1 MGRLDGKVAIV
12 TGAARGTGEATAR
25 LFAAEGAK
33 VVIGDILE
41 DQGQAVADDLGDA
54 TVFGLLDVT
63 SEEDWDRVVL
73 LAAERFGSL
82 SVLVNNAAVLH
93 IAAIVDTTPAD
104 FRRVLDVNQVGPFL
118 GIRAATPAMEAAGGG
133 SIVNVSSIDG
143 LEGGNGLSAYAS
155 TKWGLRGLTKVAA
168 LELGRLGI
176 RVNTMLPGGGS
187 WEMVKPWFEKFA
199 AEVPAG
205 ASFGGPRALGRSAD
219 LSELAQAILFLASDE
234 SSFCTGADLAVDGG
248 HTAGVIFPGVPGYP
262 AD

>member
-33 VVIGDILE
+33 VVVADVLE
-41 DQGQAVADDLGDA
+41 DRGSAVADDLGDA
-54 TVFGLLDVT
+54 AIFAALDVS
-63 SEEDWDRVVL
+63 SEDDWDRAVA
-73 LAAERFGSL
+73 LATERFGSL
-82 SVLVNNAAVLH
+82 AVLVNNAAVLH
-93 IAAIVDTTPAD
+93 IEAVVDTEPAD
-104 FRRVLDVNQVGPFL
+104 FRRVVEVNQVGPFL
-118 GIRAATPAMEAAGGG
+118 GIRAAAPAMAASGGG

-143 LEGGNGLSAYAS
+143 LEGGNGLAAYAS

-187 WEMVKPWFEKFA
+187 QEMVQPWFEKFA
-199 AEVPAG
+199 SEVPAG

-219 LSELAQAILFLASDE
+219 LTELAQAILFLASDE

-248 HTAGVIFPGVPGYP
+248 HTAGVIVPGVAGYP
-262 AD
+262 AG